1 MYINVES
8 VEIETNYGKK
18 NQTNSHGRDRGASRK
33 YLGSWTCSEE
43 KDIKVRTAVA
53 WQSLNKVNNIWKS
66 DFAEKKRQKLFRA
79 TKETILL
86 YRSGTRSLTK
96 KEASVELIQ
105 ECCKWW

>member
-53 WQSLNKVNNIWKS
+53 
-66 DFAEKKRQKLFRA
+66 
-79 TKETILL
+79 
-86 YRSGTRSLTK
+86 
-96 KEASVELIQ
+96 
-105 ECCKWW
+105 